1 VSDTGTGIPTE
12 ALGLVFEPFFTT
24 KEDGK
29 GSGLGLSMVYGFA
42 KQSRGHVMIYSEPG
56 HGTTVRL
63 YVPRAGSGVSSDAVV
78 APPEAPESVHGTT
91 ILVVEDKAEV
101 REVVIRQLT
110 ELGYRALDADS
121 GAAALAI
128 IEADHPID
136 VLFTDIIMPGMTG
149 VELAEEAQRR
159 RPDLKVVFTSGFAN
173 ILDAD
178 LERTKVIGSLLS
190 KPYRKRDLARQIR
203 EAL

>member
-1 VSDTGTGIPTE
+1 
-12 ALGLVFEPFFTT
+12 
-24 KEDGK
+24 
-29 GSGLGLSMVYGFA
+29 
-42 KQSRGHVMIYSEPG
+42 
-56 HGTTVRL
+56 
-63 YVPRAGSGVSSDAVV
+63 
-78 APPEAPESVHGTT
+78 
-91 ILVVEDKAEV
+91 V